1 MLPDDRSNT
10 TTVPRSARCAPWMLL
25 LMGTLLAGAADAAP
39 GNAEIVRD
47 LASRV
52 GPIVGSA

>member
-1 MLPDDRSNT
+1 MVLFI
-10 TTVPRSARCAPWMLL
+10 
-25 LMGTLLAGAADAAP
+25 GTLLAGAADAAP

-52 GPIVGSA
+52 GPIVGSALACPDIARSRIQTISD